1 MGSPPQDRRDSLA
14 QGYMWAT
21 RATSIA
27 LQAVIPAGL
36 GYWLD
41 HWWGTA
47 PWLLIVGTVLGF
59 VSMMTELIAFTKPKK
74 RPPPN
79 GSASSADHPKT

>member
-1 MGSPPQDRRDSLA
+1 V
-14 QGYMWAT
+14 WAT

-27 LQAVIPAGL
+27 LQAIVPAGL

-41 HWWGTA
+41 SKWGTA

-59 VSMMTELIAFTKPKK
+59 ACMLMDLIRLT
-74 RPPPN
+74 RPRSRNDNASRP
-79 GSASSADHPKT
+79 GSPKT